1 MSPAIENNVYALLE
15 GVGSCGSISVQDPA
29 SPSWKLQTTVREGF
43 RPLPVPA
50 RSVASVVSNS
60 VWPCGRSPARLLCP
74 WDSQGKNT
82 GVGCHFLLQRI
93 FLTQGSNL
101 HLLHHLHCRWIL
113 YCWTKEAPYN
123 NRTTNQITENG
134 KKEKNLKLFCQVI
147 NHAAF
152 LLWRVNWFKGF

>member
-1 MSPAIENNVYALLE
+1 MRIHSFCTNRFI
-15 GVGSCGSISVQDPA
+15 
-29 SPSWKLQTTVREGF
+29 
-43 RPLPVPA
+43 
-50 RSVASVVSNS
+50 VVIVIVVMVKS
-60 VWPCGRSPARLLCP
+60 LCP
-74 WDSQGKNT
+74 TFRDPMDRQAPLSMRFPRQEYWNT

-101 HLLHHLHCRWIL
+101 HLLHRLHCRWIL
-113 YCWTKEAPYN
+113 YCWTREAPYN

-152 LLWRVNWFKGF
+152 LLWHVNWFKGFWELVDTVKCMLSRTVMSNSLQPLGL

>member
-93 FLTQGSNL
+93 FLTQGSNPC
-101 HLLHHLHCRWIL
+101 LLWLWHCRCIL
-113 YCWTKEAPYN
+113 YCWASLPTISPGRCKDCREWVQPYLSRN
-123 NRTTNQITENG
+123 Y
-134 KKEKNLKLFCQVI
+134 
-147 NHAAF
+147 
-152 LLWRVNWFKGF
+152 LLQTLIL